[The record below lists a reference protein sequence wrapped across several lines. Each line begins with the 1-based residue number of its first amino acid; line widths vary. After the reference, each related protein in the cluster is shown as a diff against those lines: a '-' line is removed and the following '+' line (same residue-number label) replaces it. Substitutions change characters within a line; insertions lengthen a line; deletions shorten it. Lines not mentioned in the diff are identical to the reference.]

1 MNFPEFENILNN
13 LSLVTRVRFK
23 NVGEATLFS
32 VIRSFEGWIL
42 IDGTGDINF
51 RFTAFDADPADR
63 GVVNLRFSPY
73 PTSDG
78 APMFYIGAVHIGGIS
93 EVDFV

>member
-1 MNFPEFENILNN
+1 MMFPEFKDILDN

-23 NVGEATLFS
+23 NVGGAILFS

-42 IDGTGDINF
+42 IDGTGGINF
-51 RFTAFDADPADR
+51 RFTEFDTDPSDR
-63 GVVNLRFSPY
+63 GVVNLRFWSGMS
-73 PTSDG
+73 TENG
-78 APMFYIGAVHIGGIS
+78 HHIGAVRIDGIS

>member
-1 MNFPEFENILNN
+1 MMFPEFKDILNN

-23 NVGEATLFS
+23 DENGIRFS

-42 IDGTGDINF
+42 IDGTGSINF
-51 RFTAFDADPADR
+51 RFTEFNADPSDR
-63 GVVNLRFSPY
+63 GTVNLYFWSGRSSENTY
-73 PTSDG
+73 
-78 APMFYIGAVHIGGIS
+78 YIGALRIKGIT

>member
-1 MNFPEFENILNN
+1 MIFTEFADILRN

-23 NVGEATLFS
+23 DEIGVRFS

-42 IDGTGDINF
+42 VDTTGYINF
-51 RFTAFDADPADR
+51 RFTEFDMDPSDR
-63 GVVNLRFSPY
+63 ETVNLRFWSGR
-73 PTSDG
+73 SSENG
-78 APMFYIGAVHIGGIS
+78 HHIGAVSIKGIT

>member
-1 MNFPEFENILNN
+1 MMFPEFENILQN

-23 NVGEATLFS
+23 NVGGAILFS
-32 VIRSFEGWIL
+32 IIRSFEGWIL

-51 RFTAFDADPADR
+51 RFTQFDVDPSDR
-63 GVVNLRFSPY
+63 GVVNLRFWSGR
-73 PTSDG
+73 SSENVC
-78 APMFYIGAVHIGGIS
+78 YIGAVRIAGIS